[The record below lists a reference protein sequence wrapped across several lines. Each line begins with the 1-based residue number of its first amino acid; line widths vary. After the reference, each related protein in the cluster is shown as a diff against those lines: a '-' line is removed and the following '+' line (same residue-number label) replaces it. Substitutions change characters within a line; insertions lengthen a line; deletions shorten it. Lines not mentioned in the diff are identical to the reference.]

1 MASSTAD
8 PVRIKSS
15 MSSNSSQKVRIV
27 GKIRGFTKEES
38 ETSDGD
44 SAPWISVRKPNED
57 GSSQKVTI
65 SFGDQSTSHR
75 DVYEVDY
82 CYEQNEDN
90 GMIFSREI
98 KPVISKVF
106 DGHNIAI
113 IAYGARGSGKTYT
126 IQGTEEKPGLAALA
140 IAEILLMA
148 EDTENLVA
156 ISFYEVF
163 QDHVYDLLE
172 PTRPEVQV
180 LEDAQ
185 GKIKLKG
192 LSKEYV
198 KSVSAF
204 QKLYFIGCSSRPAM
218 QKIPFEPPRKSHK
231 GLIIRILSNNEKSN
245 AKLLGKITFVDLAG
259 YEDGRRKNCEGFNIG
274 ESSRVN
280 KSLYALL
287 NVMYA
292 LNANHTHL
300 PYREN
305 KLTRMLQDSFGGT
318 NHVLMLT
325 CLNPFFCQDTIYATG
340 LASRSCQGSNRVFT
354 NSTKKVKGS
363 DTIYATG
370 LASRSF
376 QGSNRVFTN
385 STKKVKGSAKPMV
398 LSSLTK
404 EKLGIVSSTVKKST
418 SSKAYFSK
426 KNTSSLEKGRKLFD
440 EGNHLSNPEQSRF
453 MSDIGSAIVPSLREE
468 EKFISNA
475 CLAGVPKTEET
486 SLLDASKDKK
496 RIEEMDVPLHSESN
510 HSEVTANIDS
520 NIKAL
525 TYLEDGDDMDKENK
539 SSLMNEA
546 GSPPLSARLRDLS
559 NDLKSLLSLTPIQI
573 EIPPETDVPYS
584 DQVVSAD
591 IVELKTPVKEQHLRV
606 KDKWEVANC
615 PSETFSAR
623 SSGFKHS
630 LVQDYLSFL
639 NTASKEELKGLRGIG
654 EKRATYILELREES
668 PEPFK
673 NLDDLKDI
681 GLSAKQVKGMMKKV
695 AGELFN

>member
-440 EGNHLSNPEQSRF
+440 EGNHLSNPEQ
-453 MSDIGSAIVPSLREE
+453 
-468 EKFISNA
+468 
-475 CLAGVPKTEET
+475 
-486 SLLDASKDKK
+486 
-496 RIEEMDVPLHSESN
+496 DVPLHSESN

>member
-192 LSKEYV
+192 LSK
-198 KSVSAF
+198 
-204 QKLYFIGCSSRPAM
+204 
-218 QKIPFEPPRKSHK
+218 
-231 GLIIRILSNNEKSN
+231 
-245 AKLLGKITFVDLAG
+245 
-259 YEDGRRKNCEGFNIG
+259 
-274 ESSRVN
+274 
-280 KSLYALL
+280 
-287 NVMYA
+287 
-292 LNANHTHL
+292 
-300 PYREN
+300 
-305 KLTRMLQDSFGGT
+305 
-318 NHVLMLT
+318 
-325 CLNPFFCQDTIYATG
+325 NPFFCQDTIYATG

-440 EGNHLSNPEQSRF
+440 EGNHLSNPEQAKSPSNIASVMQSRF

-475 CLAGVPKTEET
+475 CLAGVPKTE
-486 SLLDASKDKK
+486 
-496 RIEEMDVPLHSESN
+496 DVPLHSESN

>member
-440 EGNHLSNPEQSRF
+440 EGNHLSNPEQAKSPSNIASVMQSRF

-673 NLDDLKDI
+673 N
-681 GLSAKQVKGMMKKV
+681 VKGMMKKV

>member
-440 EGNHLSNPEQSRF
+440 EGNHLSNPEQAKSPSNIASVMQSRF

-475 CLAGVPKTEET
+475 CLAGVPKTE
-486 SLLDASKDKK
+486 
-496 RIEEMDVPLHSESN
+496 DVPLHSESN

>member
-440 EGNHLSNPEQSRF
+440 EGNHLSNPEQAKSPSNIASVMQSRF

-673 NLDDLKDI
+673 NPFRI
-681 GLSAKQVKGMMKKV
+681 A
-695 AGELFN
+695 A

>member
-363 DTIYATG
+363 
-370 LASRSF
+370 
-376 QGSNRVFTN
+376 
-385 STKKVKGSAKPMV
+385 AKPMV

-440 EGNHLSNPEQSRF
+440 EGNHLSNPEQAKSPSNIASVMQSRF

-681 GLSAKQVKGMMKKV
+681 GLSAKQDEVRPKHAFDFLLFSQVKGMMKKV